1 MCGRGEPIHGGA
13 AFGPFGKTILGHGS
27 EGGGGSSDDD
37 RDCGRIFGGGD
48 RGCGG
53 AYAAA
58 AGGGGGMSGGGG
70 VPGLGADAFDDV
82 EGCCSIG
89 RVGNDTVA
97 DADSSI
103 ATALLNHLSNIGAP
117 SAVRNSLLRAICCT
131 VMKIKCSRRK
141 PSWCSIIMCR
151 LSR

>member
-27 EGGGGSSDDD
+27 EGGGGSSDEESSAFRARPRLFVRTR

-82 EGCCSIG
+82 EGCCSVA
-89 RVGNDTVA
+89 RVGNAAVA
-97 DADSSI
+97 DAD
-103 ATALLNHLSNIGAP
+103 
-117 SAVRNSLLRAICCT
+117 
-131 VMKIKCSRRK
+131 
-141 PSWCSIIMCR
+141 
-151 LSR
+151 

>member
-27 EGGGGSSDDD
+27 EGGGGSSDED

-58 AGGGGGMSGGGG
+58 AGGSGGMIAGGV
-70 VPGLGADAFDDV
+70 VPGLGVDAVDAV
-82 EGCCSIG
+82 EGCCCIA
-89 RVGNDTVA
+89 RVDK
-97 DADSSI
+97 DAF
-103 ATALLNHLSNIGAP
+103 AAAG
-117 SAVRNSLLRAICCT
+117 
-131 VMKIKCSRRK
+131 
-141 PSWCSIIMCR
+141 
-151 LSR
+151 

>member
-70 VPGLGADAFDDV
+70 VPGLGADVFDAV
-82 EGCCSIG
+82 EGCWS
-89 RVGNDTVA
+89 VGPA
-97 DADSSI
+97 DKDAF
-103 ATALLNHLSNIGAP
+103 A
-117 SAVRNSLLRAICCT
+117 SAE
-131 VMKIKCSRRK
+131 
-141 PSWCSIIMCR
+141 
-151 LSR
+151 